1 MGRDA
6 AGERPRPLWR
16 NRNFTVFLGVQT
28 LSVAG
33 DSFSLLAMPLL
44 VLRAT
49 GSVVQMGL
57 LTGLAGAASI
67 LAGIFAGVLADRVN
81 RRALLIACD
90 AVRALVYALVPLAWL
105 LSPQIWLLYVVV
117 PIGAALG
124 MVFQVA
130 YVTVVPGLVAEGQ
143 IMKANSRLY
152 GTYSLANI
160 TGPVLAGL
168 VSAMYGPSAAIA
180 ADAGSFA
187 VSAVGL
193 CFVRP
198 RSRSAVAGGEAPPSV
213 PRAGWDDVLV
223 GARFL
228 WRHPALRSLTVL
240 LSLLTFLTLGLNDLI
255 IFHLKHDLGQPDSAA
270 GYVLASAAVGSMAA
284 AVFAGFAR
292 GRLGFGA
299 CWIGSYALC
308 GVAIAL
314 IGLSATVPT
323 VAVTATVL
331 LFCRGTAGICS
342 MSLRQEVTPDRLLG
356 RVTSAFWTIHAAL
369 GPVGAALLTWGAA
382 RYGVVVVCLAAG
394 ITCVATALCA
404 TLTPIRHPRPELL
417 PAEAGK

>member
-1 MGRDA
+1 MAGDA
-6 AGERPRPLWR
+6 TGEQPRPLWR
-16 NRNFTVFLGVQT
+16 NRNFNVFLSVQT
-28 LSVAG
+28 LSVVG
-33 DSFSLLAMPLL
+33 DSFSVLAMPLL
-44 VLRAT
+44 VFHAT

-57 LTGLAGAASI
+57 LTGLAGAGSI
-67 LAGIFAGVLADRVN
+67 LTGIFAGVLADRVN

-90 AVRALVYALVPLAWL
+90 VVRALVYALIPLVWL
-105 LSPQIWLLYVVV
+105 FSPQIWLLYVVV

-124 MVFQVA
+124 MIFQVA
-130 YVTVVPGLVAEGQ
+130 YVAVVPGLVDEGQ

-152 GTYSLANI
+152 GTYSMASVA
-160 TGPVLAGL
+160 GPMLAGL
-168 VSAMYGPSAAIA
+168 LSAVYGPSAAIA

-198 RSRSAVAGGEAPPSV
+198 RLRSATAVGDAPPV
-213 PRAGWDDVLV
+213 QAGWKDVLV

-228 WRHPALRSLTVL
+228 WRHPALRALTIL
-240 LSLLTFLTLGLNDLI
+240 LSFLTFLTLGLIDLI
-255 IFHLKHDLGQPDSAA
+255 IFHLKHGLGQPDSAA

-292 GRLGFGA
+292 RSLGFGA

-308 GVAIAL
+308 GVAISF
-314 IGLSATVPT
+314 IGLSANVPT
-323 VAVTATVL
+323 VAVLATVF
-331 LFCRGTAGICS
+331 LFCRGIAGICS
-342 MSLRQEVTPDRLLG
+342 MSLRQEVSPDRLLG
-356 RVTSAFWTIHAAL
+356 RVTSAFWTIHATL
-369 GPVGAALLTWGAA
+369 GPIGAALLTWGAA
-382 RYGVVVVCLAAG
+382 RYGVAVVCMTAG
-394 ITCVATALCA
+394 ISCLAIALCA

>member
-1 MGRDA
+1 M
-6 AGERPRPLWR
+6 
-16 NRNFTVFLGVQT
+16 
-28 LSVAG
+28 SVVG
-33 DSFSLLAMPLL
+33 DSFSTLAMPLL
-44 VLRAT
+44 VLHAT
-49 GSVVQMGL
+49 GSIVQMGL

-67 LAGIFAGVLADRVN
+67 FTGIFAGVLADRVN

-90 AVRALVYALVPLAWL
+90 LVRALVYALIPLVWL
-105 LSPQIWLLYVVV
+105 FSPQIWLLYVVV

-130 YVTVVPGLVAEGQ
+130 YVTVVPGLVDEGQ

-152 GTYSLANI
+152 GTYSIASI
-160 TGPVLAGL
+160 MGPVLAGL

-187 VSAVGL
+187 VSAAGL

-198 RSRSAVAGGEAPPSV
+198 RLRSATAVGDASPPISQ
-213 PRAGWDDVLV
+213 AGWKDVLV

-228 WRHPALRSLTVL
+228 WGHPALRSLTVL
-240 LSLLTFLTLGLNDLI
+240 LSFLTFLTLGLTDLI

-292 GRLGFGA
+292 RSLGFGA

-308 GVAIAL
+308 GVAISF
-314 IGLSATVPT
+314 IGLSANVPT
-323 VAVTATVL
+323 VAVLATVF

-369 GPVGAALLTWGAA
+369 GPIGAALLTWGAA
-382 RYGVVVVCLAAG
+382 RFGVAVVCLAAG
-394 ITCVATALCA
+394 ITCLAIALCA

-417 PAEAGK
+417 PAEARK